1 MLFKKTV
8 NSILSNINKSIAD
21 LKAFAESEI
30 EIAKAERDKAQ
41 TLDDSADARIKE
53 VTRATR
59 VAAKLEDLILVPV
72 DDAD

>member
-1 MLFKKTV
+1 MSFKKAV
-8 NSILSNINKSIAD
+8 DSILSNINKSIAD
-21 LKAFAESEI
+21 LKAFAESES
-30 EIAKAERDKAQ
+30 EIAQAEREKAK
-41 TLDDSADARIKE
+41 TLDDSADARIEE